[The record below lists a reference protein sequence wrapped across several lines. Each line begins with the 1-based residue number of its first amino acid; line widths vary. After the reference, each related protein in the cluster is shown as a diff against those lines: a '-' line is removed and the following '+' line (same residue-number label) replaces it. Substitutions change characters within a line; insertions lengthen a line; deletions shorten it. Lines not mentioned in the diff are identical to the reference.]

1 MTRLWENGYDTC
13 LRAHGAA
20 SVRAYWRHLMICD
33 MEMKSYWNDMMD
45 ENHSWDGL
53 KQWKTHEKN
62 VGHCLNSNTCWQRL
76 AKKWHLAIAKQ
87 NTHSTQTRLCAC
99 AVHDI
104 CLVHALYTSPFYG
117 HLTFLW
123 TPHFSM
129 DAAPFY
135 GHLTFLWTPHLS
147 MDTSPFYGAWMA
159 RRALHY
165 CSPTP
170 HPTRC
175 WYIGSENQSVCMFE
189 FWFISFYIYI
199 YIYIFEQ
206 HYLIWLH
213 SFRCIAIPL
222 QYLFLTIFGFEYLG
236 LIHLAIFLGKK
247 SKTLRGYSNF
257 TFGLCWFWCPWFTL
271 FVSDDLRSRLWFFWF
286 YEFFLFEI

>member
-147 MDTSPFYGAWMA
+147 MGRGWRGGLYIIAHPP
-159 RRALHY
+159 H
-165 CSPTP
+165 TP
-170 HPTRC
+170 LDVDIY
-175 WYIGSENQSVCMFE
+175 WYRKSVCLHVWILIYF
-189 FWFISFYIYI
+189 FLYIYLHIYIWTTLFDLIAFIS
-199 YIYIFEQ
+199 
-206 HYLIWLH
+206 LH
-213 SFRCIAIPL
+213 C
-222 QYLFLTIFGFEYLG
+222 YT
-236 LIHLAIFLGKK
+236 LAIFISDHFWVWIPG
-247 SKTLRGYSNF
+247 F
-257 TFGLCWFWCPWFTL
+257 DTFGNFSWEKIQNA
-271 FVSDDLRSRLWFFWF
+271 SRL
-286 YEFFLFEI
+286 